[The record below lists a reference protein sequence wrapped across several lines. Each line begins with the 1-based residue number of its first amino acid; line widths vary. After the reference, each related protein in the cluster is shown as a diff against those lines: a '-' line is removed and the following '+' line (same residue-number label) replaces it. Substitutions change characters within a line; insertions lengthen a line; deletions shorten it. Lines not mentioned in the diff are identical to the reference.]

1 MTLVQHA
8 GTTRTVSG
16 PAALS
21 TYRSASE
28 SLQPAHADVHFSTYS
43 SLGISAIVFNSCSDI
58 KWTGRRE
65 KRSRNYHYLLST
77 VHEKSIIS
85 FPITGV
91 YKRHLFLLLSHRPVM
106 CLKAHLINKVY
117 WGGTNPCV
125 DSALNSSLLPPSK
138 TLEKPTLQF
147 LFSFIVTFS
156 PETSSASCY
165 IS

>member
-1 MTLVQHA
+1 MPWMTLVQHA

-21 TYRSASE
+21 TYRRASE

-85 FPITGV
+85 FPTTGV
-91 YKRHLFLLLSHRPVM
+91 HKRHLFLLLSHRPVM
-106 CLKAHLINKVY
+106 CLKTHCINKVY
-117 WGGTNPCV
+117 
-125 DSALNSSLLPPSK
+125 
-138 TLEKPTLQF
+138 
-147 LFSFIVTFS
+147 
-156 PETSSASCY
+156 
-165 IS
+165 